1 MISIEEEFS
10 VDRPIAV
17 VFDSIGNVGEI
28 GYVVAGVED
37 VKVVSE
43 EESIWRIQVKAGIL
57 AQTLTLH
64 GTILSRCRPNY
75 LEFRAIGRNVV
86 VSGSITL
93 SEQSPSITHCRVAVQ
108 SEVKGRLAS
117 IVNLVARTTQRQLI
131 DQTVRNFQNKLAATT
146 TPTAGA

>member
-43 EESIWRIQVKAGIL
+43 EESIWRVQVKAGIL

-64 GTILSRCRPNY
+64 GTILSRRRPNY

-86 VSGSITL
+86 PLRAAI
-93 SEQSPSITHCRVAVQ
+93 
-108 SEVKGRLAS
+108 
-117 IVNLVARTTQRQLI
+117 RTKT
-131 DQTVRNFQNKLAATT
+131 DQAIYVGMRH
-146 TPTAGA
+146 